1 MAALHMSASIDT
13 SAMAAAV
20 SDANAAAAAA
30 MSASTAA
37 SAAAASAS
45 SAASAVAARVSTIE
59 SAPYIRGVVGK
70 ATIAAAI
77 GVGATVPLTVTLRG
91 PDGQPY
97 TMPNTSYNAIA
108 GIEGDDGLLGNLSC
122 MIKAGSKTTTGCVVN
137 VKNNALVSLGLSATV
152 TVVAFYA

>member
-1 MAALHMSASIDT
+1 MPAFHMPAVGDVSSMGATLASVVST
-13 SAMAAAV
+13 AAA
-20 SDANAAAAAA
+20 ANAAAEDALAR
-30 MSASTAA
+30 
-37 SAAAASAS
+37 
-45 SAASAVAARVSTIE
+45 VAAIE
-59 SAPYIRGVVGK
+59 AAPYLRGVVGK

-77 GVGATVPLTVTLRG
+77 GVGATVPLTVVLRG
-91 PDGQPY
+91 PTGQPF
-97 TMPNTSYNAIA
+97 TMPSAAYNAVA